1 LKKSQLC
8 EEPKFLN
15 QLCYLGA
22 PIYLMV
28 GRMFR
33 RYLCPHQTLFSTVRD
48 KELLAL
54 FTMKVG

>member
-1 LKKSQLC
+1 
-8 EEPKFLN
+8 
-15 QLCYLGA
+15 
-22 PIYLMV
+22 MV